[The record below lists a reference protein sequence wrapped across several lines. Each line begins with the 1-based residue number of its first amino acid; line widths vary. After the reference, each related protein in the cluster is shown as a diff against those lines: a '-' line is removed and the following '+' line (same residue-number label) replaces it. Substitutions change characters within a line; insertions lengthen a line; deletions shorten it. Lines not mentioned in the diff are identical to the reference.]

1 MPVQTMIFLVRH
13 GAYALLGQVLVGR
26 AIDVSLDRAG
36 RLQAQALADYFAD
49 LGVSAVQSSPRV
61 RTMQTAQPIAE
72 RLGLELQAISAIDE
86 VDCGAWAGC
95 SFDALNGQPEWQDWN
110 ASRSSTRPPG
120 GESMAEVQQRV
131 VRHLRDVCSAH
142 TGERVLLVSHCDVI
156 RAAVLYCLGVPL
168 DRYADIEISPAAV
181 STLLIGAGT
190 GEVISLNQS
199 VAA

>member
-1 MPVQTMIFLVRH
+1 MPVQTTIFLVRH

-26 AIDVSLDRAG
+26 AMDVSLDRAG
-36 RLQAQALADYFAD
+36 WLQAQALADYFAD
-49 LGVSAVQSSPRV
+49 LGVSAVQSSPRE

-72 RLGLELQAISAIDE
+72 RLGLELQAIPAIDE

-95 SFDALNGQPEWQDWN
+95 SFDALNGQQEWQDWN

-131 VRHLRDVCSAH
+131 VRHLREVCSAH

-190 GEVISLNQS
+190 VEVISLNQS